1 MISAIVLAGGRGKR
15 MNYHKSKQFIEIKG
29 KPVLVY
35 TLEKF
40 IYNKSKLKAR
50 P

>member
-29 KPVLVY
+29 KPVLAY
-35 TLEKF
+35 TLEKLWKKQ
-40 IYNKSKLKAR
+40 I
-50 P
+50 